1 MDSFISASL
10 SLHSQSYSRLL
21 DEEKLE
27 TYDTEV
33 QVTVEYEIIENSTV
47 GEVA

>member
-10 SLHSQSYSRLL
+10 SLHSQGYSRLL